1 MTKTRKSYITNFLIL
16 LIWLAWLNFG
26 CSPRI
31 TPQEAK
37 VLVTLDEIRRGME
50 AKIDYDKFG
59 LLLMTAKSEI
69 DTLTQNN
76 QPDPCFQR
84 AVERCYASYEI
95 AQKAWKGKVEER
107 DEGRIADMEMALSFS
122 LSFSAINLE
131 KATKCYE

>member
-1 MTKTRKSYITNFLIL
+1 MTKTRKSYITNYLIL
-16 LIWLAWLNFG
+16 LIWLAWLYSG
-26 CSPRI
+26 CSPQI

-37 VLVTLDEIRRGME
+37 VLVTLDEIRGME
-50 AKIDYDKFG
+50 AEIDYDKFG
-59 LLLMTAKSEI
+59 QLLMTAKSEI
-69 DTLTQNN
+69 DMLTQNN
-76 QPDPCFQR
+76 QPDSCFQR